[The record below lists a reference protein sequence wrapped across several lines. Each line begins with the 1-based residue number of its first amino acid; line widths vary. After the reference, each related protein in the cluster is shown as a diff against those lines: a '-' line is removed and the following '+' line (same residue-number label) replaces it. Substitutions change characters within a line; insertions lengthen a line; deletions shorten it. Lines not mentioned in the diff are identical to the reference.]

1 VYHSGIEELNGANP
15 SGVPYFLLLNFLGKP
30 LGDRDTQPFGQQP
43 VCRELPSFSP
53 SRHAVCG
60 GQLYSDE
67 TCSREGGGITSN
79 SISWKPWQSL
89 LPGGTMLLLMTCTP
103 SGQAKGDAQE
113 TQASTCLQQQEVD
126 FQRGQDAQR
135 IASLPGRQGNVLQ
148 STGGKMP
155 RALRDAGTL
164 PLALSVALEP
174 DGACTA

>member
-1 VYHSGIEELNGANP
+1 LVNPWAIAIPSLLGNNQCAANCPRLLFWP
-15 SGVPYFLLLNFLGKP
+15 S
-30 LGDRDTQPFGQQP
+30 
-43 VCRELPSFSP
+43 C
-53 SRHAVCG
+53 HAVCG

-113 TQASTCLQQQEVD
+113 TQASTCLQQ
-126 FQRGQDAQR
+126 
-135 IASLPGRQGNVLQ
+135 

-155 RALRDAGTL
+155 RALRDAVTL
-164 PLALSVALEP
+164 PLALSVLLET